1 LCVCV
6 CVCVCGVW
14 EGEWLSTGK
23 YLRRKLFTIRGDVP
37 QVQC

>member
-1 LCVCV
+1 
-6 CVCVCGVW
+6 VW

-37 QVQC
+37 QVQCWTL